1 MQRGSGLPI
10 FLLVL
15 VVIAGFV
22 FVVFNNSRPT
32 PELRV
37 IVPTEAQPTAADNAW
52 QTILREGFGSDT
64 TPTPTVAIPTAAFV
78 APTLLPASQLDLT
91 PFAPQ
96 VANVN
101 DAAPTLSA
109 STPTRAVSS
118 PTPLATN
125 IPLTVLPI
133 TREAQEF
140 QPPPLVP
147 PLSRDPLGRDHY
159 WMRRPVDS
167 NALNNS
173 GLFYYAYGSDGPEN
187 AWRIHAGID
196 MPNPIGET
204 VRAAAAGVI
213 EWANE
218 DFQSTYTYGKT
229 VFVRHEFGFDGQPIY
244 TLYAHL
250 AAILVFPGQIVQEG
264 DAIGLVGNTGRV
276 SGPHVHFEV
285 RMGGDDYG
293 ATYNP
298 LLWMVPY
305 VNTGIIAGRVT
316 DGNNDL
322 AMDVDVTIRSRA
334 TGLVVDTT
342 TTYIYRG
349 TSVDVNPDPVWGENF
364 VISDIPV
371 GRYDVIATINNER
384 ITQTVDVLEGTTSF
398 AELSL
403 FLQQSGG

>member
-10 FLLVL
+10 FVLVL
-15 VVIAGFV
+15 MVIIGFGV
-22 FVVFNNSRPT
+22 LVYSNAQPT

-52 QTILREGFGSDT
+52 QTILREGFGSES
-64 TPTPTVAIPTAAFV
+64 TPIPTLAIPTAAFV
-78 APTLLPASQLDLT
+78 PPTLPPASQIELT

-96 VANVN
+96 NASLN
-101 DAAPTLSA
+101 DPAPTLAA
-109 STPTRAVSS
+109 STPTRASSS

-125 IPLTVLPI
+125 IPLTVLPV
-133 TREAQEF
+133 TRVAQDF
-140 QPPPLVP
+140 QPPPLIP
-147 PLSRDPLGRDHY
+147 PLSRDPFGRDHF
-159 WMRRPVDS
+159 WLRRPVDS
-167 NALNNS
+167 SALNNG

-204 VRAAAAGVI
+204 VRAAGDGVV

-218 DFQSTYTYGKT
+218 NFQSTYTYGKT
-229 VFVRHEFGFDGQPIY
+229 VFIRHDFGYDGQPIY

-250 AAILVFPGQIVQEG
+250 ATILVFPGQTVQEG

-285 RMGGDDYG
+285 RVGADDYG
-293 ATYNP
+293 STYNP

-305 VNTGIIAGRVT
+305 VNTGVIAGRVV
-316 DGNNDL
+316 DRNNDL
-322 AMDVDVTIRSRA
+322 AMDVDVTVRSRA

-349 TSVDVNPDPVWGENF
+349 TAVDVNPDPSWGENF
-364 VISDIPV
+364 VISDIAV
-371 GRYDVIATINNER
+371 GRYDVIATVNGER
-384 ITQTVDVLEGTTSF
+384 ITTTVDVLEGTTSF

-403 FLQQSGG
+403 FAPQEGS